1 MTLGGSAFILGA
13 SLTAINV
20 VFIAV
25 TAVVA
30 RMMGLGIAEINIL
43 TGPTLVS
50 FHVGETKIAIKP
62 LPIGSGI
69 TFRGERDAAD
79 ESPVAGADGF
89 RAIDDL
95 NGWERMLLALS
106 TPIGFLLI
114 ALTLVGGSMIG
125 HAATALEQIYLGA
138 FRPPTT
144 GVELLQRY
152 IEAWQEAPSVAL
164 GILAAKY
171 GVYLLVPT
179 AGSPGFA
186 AAVAF
191 MKSAFGYEMP
201 SDFNLFVAL
210 PLIVPPFI
218 VLGGW
223 TLATFWLL
231 YPLLDSA
238 I

>member
-1 MTLGGSAFILGA
+1 MTLGESAFIIGA

-20 VFIAV
+20 VFIAI

-30 RMMGLGIAEINIL
+30 RMVGLRVAEINIF
-43 TGPTLVS
+43 TGPTLVR
-50 FHVGETKIAIKP
+50 FNIGGTKVAIKP
-62 LPIGSGI
+62 IPIGSGI
-69 TFRGERDAAD
+69 TFRSEQD
-79 ESPVAGADGF
+79 ESPAASADRF
-89 RAIDDL
+89 RTIDDL
-95 NGWERMLLALS
+95 SGWRRMLLALS
-106 TPIGFLLI
+106 TPIGFSLI
-114 ALTLVGGSMIG
+114 ALALVGGSMIG

-138 FRPPTT
+138 FQPSTT
-144 GVELLQRY
+144 GVDLLQRY
-152 IEAWQEAPSVAL
+152 LEAWQETPSVAL

-191 MKSAFGYEMP
+191 MKSAFRYEMP
-201 SDFNLFVAL
+201 SDFNLLVAL
-210 PLIVPPFI
+210 PLIAPPFI

>member
-13 SLTAINV
+13 SLAAINV
-20 VFIAV
+20 IFVAI

-30 RMMGLGIAEINIL
+30 RMMGLGIAEIKLL

-50 FHVGETKIAIKP
+50 FHVGGTKIAIKP

-69 TFRGERDAAD
+69 AFRGERGAD
-79 ESPVAGADGF
+79 EESPAATADRF

-95 NGWERMLLALS
+95 NDWQRMLLALS
-106 TPIGFLLI
+106 TPVGFLLI
-114 ALTLVGGSMIG
+114 ALALGGGSAIA
-125 HAATALEQIYLGA
+125 HAATALQDIYLGA
-138 FRPPTT
+138 FRPSTT
-144 GVELLQRY
+144 GVALLQRY
-152 IEAWQEAPSVAL
+152 IEAWREAPSAAL

-186 AAVAF
+186 AAVAL

-201 SDFNLFVAL
+201 SDFNMLVAL

-223 TLATFWLL
+223 TLAMFWFL